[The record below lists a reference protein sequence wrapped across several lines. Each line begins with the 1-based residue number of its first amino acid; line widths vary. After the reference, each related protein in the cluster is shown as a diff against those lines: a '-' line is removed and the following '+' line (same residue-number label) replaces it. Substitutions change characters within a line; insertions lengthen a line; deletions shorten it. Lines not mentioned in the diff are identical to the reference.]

1 MLRSHFEF
9 ACVLYIIFILS
20 VLSVSF
26 NDFCSNDLSCHYP
39 LICSNLSKCICPTSS
54 SSFWNTRQNSCLS
67 CPSGWIEW
75 QHEKCLLF
83 IMPSKNDFT
92 YEKARNSCLTYSSE
106 LLHIDND
113 EDLIKLQYKVDEID
127 WKFLSDGIWINRRE
141 TNLFE
146 WCDTGYEH
154 DRLLWNSCI
163 GLMKKY
169 SDKNN
174 VTSFCLRHIQCDEK
188 LPYICERLAETLE
201 VNNTINNFATIERA
215 WSALI
220 GPIINLAGTLLGS
233 SQQPAPEPQQP
244 EILLASFNESC
255 SNNFSCV
262 NPLIC
267 SNTNKCLC
275 PKSSLFWN
283 YEENDCFYCLPG
295 WILWENNHC
304 VSFAVPSENG
314 LSYNQAN
321 DICQS
326 FSAQLYRIQN
336 IDEFKRFELQV
347 NALLN
352 SSFSSAVTL
361 FFRLGAWINSYD
373 IKELED
379 VWCNENK
386 DNSTFDCAVIRKE
399 NSKNGSLCLSR
410 LQCHEEMLF
419 ICGMAAISEK
429 HNLSSRFT
437 NQRIAPIVGALAPI
451 AIDLV
456 GNLLVG
462 NSMYLNLI
470 FCNNLCCISEEP
482 PPQPTGPQQIIIQQE
497 SLPQPQIGAQES
509 SSDNTLLIV
518 GLIVGGIILFLI
530 ICGAFIAI
538 IIFTGCMKQSSSTRQ
553 VNHRSSVESGYTY
566 G

>member
-67 CPSGWIEW
+67 CPSGWTEW

-83 IMPSKNDFT
+83 IVPSENNFT
-92 YEKARNSCLTYSSE
+92 YEKAKNSCLTYSSE

-113 EDLIKLQYKVDEID
+113 EDLIKLQYEVDEID

-154 DRLLWNSCI
+154 NRLLWNSCI
-163 GLMKKY
+163 RLIKKY

-174 VTSFCLRHIQCDEK
+174 VTSFCLRHTQCNEN
-188 LPYICERLAETLE
+188 LPYICERLAKTLE

-220 GPIINLAGTLLGS
+220 GPIINLAGTLFGS

-262 NPLIC
+262 TPLIC

-304 VSFAVPSENG
+304 VSFAVP
-314 LSYNQAN
+314 
-321 DICQS
+321 
-326 FSAQLYRIQN
+326 
-336 IDEFKRFELQV
+336 
-347 NALLN
+347 
-352 SSFSSAVTL
+352 
-361 FFRLGAWINSYD
+361 
-373 IKELED
+373 
-379 VWCNENK
+379 
-386 DNSTFDCAVIRKE
+386 
-399 NSKNGSLCLSR
+399 
-410 LQCHEEMLF
+410 
-419 ICGMAAISEK
+419 
-429 HNLSSRFT
+429 
-437 NQRIAPIVGALAPI
+437 
-451 AIDLV
+451 
-456 GNLLVG
+456 
-462 NSMYLNLI
+462 
-470 FCNNLCCISEEP
+470 
-482 PPQPTGPQQIIIQQE
+482 
-497 SLPQPQIGAQES
+497 
-509 SSDNTLLIV
+509 
-518 GLIVGGIILFLI
+518 
-530 ICGAFIAI
+530 
-538 IIFTGCMKQSSSTRQ
+538 
-553 VNHRSSVESGYTY
+553 
-566 G
+566 

>member
-9 ACVLYIIFILS
+9 ACVLYIIFIFS

-39 LICSNLSKCICPTSS
+39 LICSNLSKCICPSS
-54 SSFWNTRQNSCLS
+54 SSFWNTKQNSCLS

-75 QHEKCLLF
+75 QHGKCLLF
-83 IMPSKNDFT
+83 IMPSKNDST

-106 LLHIDND
+106 LIHIDND
-113 EDLIKLQYKVDEID
+113 EDFNKLQYKVDDID
-127 WKFLSDGIWINRRE
+127 WKFLSDGVWISREE

-146 WCDTGYEH
+146 WCDAGYEH
-154 DRLLWNSCI
+154 NHLLWNSCI
-163 GLMKKY
+163 RLMKKY
-169 SDKNN
+169 PDKNN
-174 VTSFCLRHIQCDEK
+174 VTSFCLRYTQCNEN
-188 LPYICERLAETLE
+188 LPYICEKLAETLE

-220 GPIINLAGTLLGS
+220 GPIINLAGTLFGS

-244 EILLASFNESC
+244 EIQVISVSPNPQAQRPSLLASFNESC
-255 SNNFSCV
+255 SNNFSCI

-275 PKSSLFWN
+275 PESSLFWN

-326 FSAQLYRIQN
+326 FSAQLYRIHN

-361 FFRLGAWINSYD
+361 FFRLGAWIDSYD

-386 DNSTFDCAVIRKE
+386 DNSTFDCVAIRKE

-410 LQCHEEMLF
+410 LKCHEEMLF
-419 ICGMAAISEK
+419 ICDMTAISEK

-456 GNLLVG
+456 GNLLSG
-462 NSMYLNLI
+462 NK
-470 FCNNLCCISEEP
+470 P

-530 ICGAFIAI
+530 ICGAFVAI
-538 IIFTGCMKQSSSTRQ
+538 IIFTGCMTQSSSTRQ